1 MATSLLASTASTAP
15 FSWYLVGVAVLCLV
29 CLLFM
34 DDTKDHDFSDGIPNS
49 AALTIDHADRS
60 TTTQ

>member
-1 MATSLLASTASTAP
+1 
-15 FSWYLVGVAVLCLV
+15 VAVLCLV

-34 DDTKDHDFSDGIPNS
+34 DETKDHDFSDGIANS
-49 AALTIDHADRS
+49 AVLTIDHADPS

>member
-1 MATSLLASTASTAP
+1 
-15 FSWYLVGVAVLCLV
+15 VAVLCLV

-34 DDTKDHDFSDGIPNS
+34 DETKDHDFSDGIPNS

>member
-1 MATSLLASTASTAP
+1 MAVRRSTRLAFEA
-15 FSWYLVGVAVLCLV
+15 VAVLCLV

-34 DDTKDHDFSDGIPNS
+34 DETKDHDFSDGIPHS